1 MNTSIMK
8 SLIAILSILVAFS
21 VSGAAQ
27 TASTDAAIT
36 EFDVNG
42 LKVIFKK
49 RTSSPTIS
57 VGLYVRGGVRNATPE
72 TAGLENFTLQAAME
86 GSKSYPK
93 AVLRRELAR
102 TGSSIGGASGTDLGA
117 MSVVS
122 TKQDFPEMWRIFTDL
137 VLNPAF
143 AKEDVER
150 IRIALLSGIADANS
164 QPDNALSML
173 GSKALTFGHPYA
185 VPSEGTAETIAKFTP
200 ADLRSYHKGLLASSR
215 LLLVAVGDYE
225 PDVFKQMV
233 TESFAKL
240 PKGNYQEKPVP
251 SLVFD
256 KATLDISERSVPT
269 NYVKGYFRAPNL
281 ADPDYYAMRVAT
293 TILQSRVY
301 QIVRV
306 QRNLSYAPNAEMDED
321 AANTGNIYVTAVDAN
336 EAVRLML
343 AIIEDMKQNLVER
356 DEFEGLPGYFLTTY
370 YLDQETDIAQVRSLA
385 NYELIGGGWRN
396 SEKFIPSIN
405 AVTPEAVRDVCR
417 KYMKNVRFVVIGNP
431 NAIDRRIFL
440 PGS

>member
-1 MNTSIMK
+1 MK
-8 SLIAILSILVAFS
+8 LLIATFLTLAAFAA
-21 VSGAAQ
+21 SGAAQ
-27 TASTDAAIT
+27 TVSADAAVS

-86 GSKSYPK
+86 GSRSYPK

-102 TGSSIGGASGTDLGA
+102 TGSSIGGASGTDFGA

-122 TKQDFPEMWRIFTDL
+122 TKQDFPEMWRMFTDL
-137 VLNPAF
+137 VINPTF
-143 AKEDVER
+143 AKADVDR
-150 IRIALLSGIADANS
+150 IRIALLAGIADASS
-164 QPDNALSML
+164 QPDNALSLL
-173 GSKALTFGHPYA
+173 GSKVLTVGHPYA
-185 VPSEGTAETIAKFTP
+185 VPSEGTAETLTKFTP
-200 ADLRSYHKGLLASSR
+200 EMLRAYHKQMLTTSHM
-215 LLLVAVGDYE
+215 LLVAVGDYE
-225 PDVFKQMV
+225 PEVFKQMV

-240 PKGNYQEKPVP
+240 PKGSYKDKPVP
-251 SLVFD
+251 PLEFA
-256 KATLDISERSVPT
+256 KATLDVSERGVPT
-269 NYVKGYFRAPNL
+269 NYVKGYFKAPNL
-281 ADPDYYAMRVAT
+281 ADPDYYAMRVAI

-343 AIIEDMKQNLVER
+343 AIIDDMKKNLVEK
-356 DEFEGLPGYFLTTY
+356 DEFASLPGYFLTTY
-370 YLDQETDIAQVRSLA
+370 YLDQETNIAQVRTLA

-396 SEKFIPSIN
+396 AEKFIRSIN
-405 AVTPEAVRDVCR
+405 AVTPEAVRDVAQ
-417 KYMKNVRFVVIGNP
+417 KYMKNIRFVVIGDP
-431 NAIDRRIFL
+431 KAIDRRIFL
-440 PGS
+440 PEQ

>member
-1 MNTSIMK
+1 MK
-8 SLIAILSILVAFS
+8 LLIATLSMLVAFAAT
-21 VSGAAQ
+21 GAAQ
-27 TASTDAAIT
+27 TVSADAAIT

-72 TAGLENFTLQAAME
+72 TAGIENLTLQAAME

-93 AVLRRELAR
+93 DVLRRELAR
-102 TGSSIGGASGTDLGA
+102 TGSSIGGASGTDFGA

-122 TKQDFPEMWRIFTDL
+122 TKQDFPEMWRMFTDL
-137 VLNPAF
+137 VINPAF
-143 AKEDVER
+143 EKADVDR
-150 IRIALLSGIADANS
+150 IRNALLSGIADANS

-173 GSKALTFGHPYA
+173 GSKVLNVGHPYA
-185 VPSEGTAETIAKFTP
+185 VPSEGTAETLAKFTP
-200 ADLRSYHKGLLASSR
+200 EMLRAYHKQMLMTSR

-225 PDVFKQMV
+225 PEVFKQMV
-233 TESFAKL
+233 TASFAKL
-240 PKGNYQEKPVP
+240 PKGSYQEKPLP
-251 SLVFD
+251 PLEFA
-256 KATLDISERSVPT
+256 KATLDISERAVPT
-269 NYVKGYFRAPNL
+269 NYIKGYFKAPNL
-281 ADPDYYAMRVAT
+281 ADPDYYAMRVAI

-301 QIVRV
+301 QVVRV

-321 AANTGNIYVTAVDAN
+321 AANTGDIYVTAVDAN

-343 AIIEDMKQNLVER
+343 AIIDDMKKNLVEK

-396 SEKFIPSIN
+396 SEKFIPNIN
-405 AVTPEAVRDVCR
+405 AVTPEAVRDVAR
-417 KYMKNVRFVVIGNP
+417 KYMKNIRFVVIGDP
-431 NAIDRRIFL
+431 NAIDRRIFV
-440 PGS
+440 PE

>member
-1 MNTSIMK
+1 MK
-8 SLIAILSILVAFS
+8 LLIATLTMLAALAA
-21 VSGAAQ
+21 SGAAQ
-27 TASTDAAIT
+27 TVSADAAIS

-93 AVLRRELAR
+93 DVLRRELAR

-122 TKQDFPEMWRIFTDL
+122 TKQDFPEMWRMFTDL
-137 VLNPAF
+137 VINPTF
-143 AKEDVER
+143 AKADVDR
-150 IRIALLSGIADANS
+150 IRIALLAGIADANS

-173 GSKALTFGHPYA
+173 GAKVLNVGHPYA
-185 VPSEGTAETIAKFTP
+185 VQSEGTAETLAKFTP
-200 ADLRSYHKGLLASSR
+200 EMLRAYHKQMLTTSR

-225 PDVFKQMV
+225 PEVFKQMV
-233 TESFAKL
+233 TASFAKL
-240 PKGNYQEKPVP
+240 PKGNYQEKAVP
-251 SLVFD
+251 PIEFA
-256 KATLDISERSVPT
+256 KATLDISERAVPT
-269 NYVKGYFRAPNL
+269 NYIKGYFKAPSL
-281 ADPDYYAMRVAT
+281 ADPDYYAMKVAT

-321 AANTGNIYVTAVDAN
+321 AANTGDIYVTAVDAN

-343 AIIEDMKQNLVER
+343 AIIDDMKKNLVEK

-405 AVTPEAVRDVCR
+405 AVTPEAVRDAVR
-417 KYMKNVRFVVIGNP
+417 KYMKNIRFVVIGDP
-431 NAIDRRIFL
+431 KAIDRRIFL
-440 PGS
+440 PEQ

>member
-1 MNTSIMK
+1 MKAFLALFSI
-8 SLIAILSILVAFS
+8 LIALAA
-21 VSGAAQ
+21 SGVAQ
-27 TASTDAAIT
+27 TNSADPAIT

-86 GSKSYPK
+86 GSRNFPK
-93 AVLRRELAR
+93 ATLRRELAR
-102 TGSSIGGASGTDLGA
+102 TGSSIGGASGTDFGA

-122 TKQDFPEMWRIFTDL
+122 TKENFPEMWRMFTDL
-137 VLNPAF
+137 VLNPTFKKA
-143 AKEDVER
+143 DIER
-150 IRIALLSGIADANS
+150 IRTALLSGLADANS

-173 GSKALTFGHPYA
+173 GAKVLNVGHPYA
-185 VPSEGTAETIAKFTP
+185 VPSEGTAETLAKFTP
-200 ADLRSYHKGLLASSR
+200 ADLQAYHKQMLATSR

-225 PDVFKQMV
+225 PDTFKQMV
-233 TESFAKL
+233 TESFSKL
-240 PKGNYQEKPVP
+240 DQGKYQEKPLAP
-251 SLVFD
+251 IEF
-256 KATLDISERSVPT
+256 KQATLDISERAVPT
-269 NYVKGYFRAPNL
+269 NYVKGYFKAPNL
-281 ADPDYYAMRVAT
+281 ADPDYYAMRVAIS
-293 TILQSRVY
+293 ILQSRVY

-306 QRNLSYAPNAEMDED
+306 QRNLSYAPNAEIDED
-321 AANTGNIYVTAVDAN
+321 AANTGDIYVTAVDAN

-343 AIIEDMKQNLVER
+343 AIIEDMKNNLVER

-396 SEKFIPSIN
+396 SLKFIPSIN
-405 AVTPEAVRDVCR
+405 AVTPEAVRAVCQ
-417 KYMKNVRFVVIGNP
+417 KYMKNIRFVVVGDP
-431 NAIDRRIFL
+431 KAIDRKIFL
-440 PGS
+440 AEGEK